1 MNSFLSAHHSSQA
14 VTDLVRLKSFA
25 DRTRAISRLWKCVVQ
40 SQDWL
45 CNLEIGA
52 QFLDSE
58 TAQHYLEIAQIPRL
72 HRTYAISF

>member
-14 VTDLVRLKSFA
+14 VTDLVRLKTFA
-25 DRTRAISRLWKCVVQ
+25 DRTRAISRMCKCVVQ

-45 CNLEIGA
+45 CNIKIGT

-58 TAQHYLEIAQIPRL
+58 NCSALSRDCTN
-72 HRTYAISF
+72 S